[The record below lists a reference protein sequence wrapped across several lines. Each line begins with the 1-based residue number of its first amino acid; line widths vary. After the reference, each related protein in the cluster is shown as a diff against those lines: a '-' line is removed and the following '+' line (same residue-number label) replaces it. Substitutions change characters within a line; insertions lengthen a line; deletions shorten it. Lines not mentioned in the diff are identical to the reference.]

1 LLPRLGS
8 GGKNDSSDSGTLLD
22 NHRNDLRQPVRSGRV
37 LSGRALCLY
46 FALPLGLLPMWIEPM
61 AFVTEIA
68 AALAGVIAGGLALYR
83 RHWDAIA

>member
-1 LLPRLGS
+1 
-8 GGKNDSSDSGTLLD
+8 
-22 NHRNDLRQPVRSGRV
+22 
-37 LSGRALCLY
+37 
-46 FALPLGLLPMWIEPM
+46 MWIEPM